1 MFNLIT
7 HIKTGTL
14 TGQRYLASGK
24 SLGSGVGAL
33 EGERNKKEHTETPG
47 VWGQMRTRGPNS
59 RSQQQRRGD
68 GGKSGGRVGGWGGGV
83 KVTALRLQLHHNI
96 KEDCVRIRRGSARG
110 SVVHFCSKTD
120 RLPAYV
126 HYMGK

>member
-1 MFNLIT
+1 M
-7 HIKTGTL
+7 
-14 TGQRYLASGK
+14 
-24 SLGSGVGAL
+24 
-33 EGERNKKEHTETPG
+33 
-47 VWGQMRTRGPNS
+47 
-59 RSQQQRRGD
+59 
-68 GGKSGGRVGGWGGGV
+68 GGKVEEEWEAGGGGV